1 MEQTHQEREL
11 LDPDHYLEVRY
22 EDFTDAPHDI
32 LSTVFQNID
41 LRDSAQAHKYLSSI
55 GKLTNMNFKYQSNL
69 TAEDI
74 SLIAD
79 ITREQA
85 RAAGYEF

>member
-1 MEQTHQEREL
+1 
-11 LDPDHYLEVRY
+11 
-22 EDFTDAPHDI
+22 
-32 LSTVFQNID
+32 
-41 LRDSAQAHKYLSSI
+41 
-55 GKLTNMNFKYQSNL
+55 MNFKYQSNL

-74 SLIAD
+74 SLIED